1 MRVLNEVLPKGPT
14 TDCVLP
20 GKTFIWLPFAG
31 GISAF
36 AVILPKPLGSVDRVV
51 DGYPDAFHVNRWLRS
66 LEAISPDPQMRAS
79 LRSIPPNTSDSRMT
93 LDYSCETPT
102 RLRPATKEPERFLS
116 YSYCFRT
123 RLFSRT
129 RINQWARSSARFYS
143 KVRQSRPSAAS
154 DHSCSKCASSVK
166 SRTLGAEALSATPC
180 MTRIAL
186 PAGSPRRRP
195 LPQES
200 ETI

>member
-93 LDYSCETPT
+93 LDYSSETPT

-116 YSYCFRT
+116 YSYLVFEPGYLAELPLTNGLGRPLDFIPRFASPDPLLHQIT
-123 RLFSRT
+123 AALSVHP
-129 RINQWARSSARFYS
+129 RSSRERW
-143 KVRQSRPSAAS
+143 VPRPCRQ
-154 DHSCSKCASSVK
+154 
-166 SRTLGAEALSATPC
+166 
-180 MTRIAL
+180 L
-186 PAGSPRRRP
+186 PA
-195 LPQES
+195 
-200 ETI
+200 